1 MNTKR
6 ILIVGFGGLGSR
18 YLQGFSDISTKLSVD
33 IIEPNKIAYENGLET
48 AGIPKSDFKE
58 LNHLSMEELNGQYD
72 VVVISTSSK
81 IRRTVAEQVLSKVV
95 VTSWIFEKVLV
106 QSVLDLEKL
115 EDCFESQNVWVNTS
129 RRIMPFYQQLF
140 RVLSGTKRLDFYVK
154 WKDLAL
160 GCNAIHFIDLV
171 EFLSDSQLVK
181 ITIESADGWY
191 ESKRAGYLD
200 FEGKLIATYSN
211 GSSLFIDSES
221 DVVSSITC
229 KVDGRTYMVD
239 ESKGVSLEEQE
250 IIVGRLQ
257 YQSELSGY
265 LVESILN
272 DDVEKFLPDLRTSI
286 RQHRCLFNAI
296 ANCSKLNCLEHEIW
310 PIT

>member
-6 ILIVGFGGLGSR
+6 ILIVGFGNLGSR
-18 YLQGFSDISTKLSVD
+18 YLQGFRDISAKLCVD

-48 AGIPKSDFKE
+48 AEISKSDFRK
-58 LNHLSMEELNGQYD
+58 LNYLSMEELNGQYD

-81 IRRTVAEQVLSKVV
+81 IRRTIAEQILSKVV

-106 QSVLDLEKL
+106 QSMLDLKKL
-115 EDCFESQNVWVNTS
+115 EDCFENQNVWVNTN

-140 RVLSGTKRLDFYVK
+140 RVVAGHKKLDFYVK
-154 WKDLAL
+154 WKNLAL

-171 EFLSDSQLVK
+171 EFLSGSQLVK

-191 ESKRAGYLD
+191 ESKREGYLD
-200 FEGKLIATYSN
+200 FDGKLIATYAD
-211 GSSLFIDSES
+211 GSSLSIDSES
-221 DVVSSITC
+221 HLSSSITC
-229 KVDGRTYMVD
+229 KVDGKIYVVD
-239 ESKGVSLEEQE
+239 ESKGVSHEGQE

-257 YQSELSGY
+257 YQSELSGF
-265 LVESILN
+265 LVESVLN

-296 ANCSKLNCLEHEIW
+296 ADCAKLNCLEHEIW